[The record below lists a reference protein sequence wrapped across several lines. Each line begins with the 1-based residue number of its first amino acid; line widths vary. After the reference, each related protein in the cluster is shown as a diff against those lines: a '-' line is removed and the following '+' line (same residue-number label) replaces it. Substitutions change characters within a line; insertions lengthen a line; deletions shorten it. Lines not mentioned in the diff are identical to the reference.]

1 MYYTQMIDNFR
12 SLMSEELSTWAHIE
26 TSKQEDDEEE
36 EGCRRREGSVM
47 SDEGLEERKS
57 PN

>member
-1 MYYTQMIDNFR
+1 MIDNFR

-26 TSKQEDDEEE
+26 TSKQEDGDEE